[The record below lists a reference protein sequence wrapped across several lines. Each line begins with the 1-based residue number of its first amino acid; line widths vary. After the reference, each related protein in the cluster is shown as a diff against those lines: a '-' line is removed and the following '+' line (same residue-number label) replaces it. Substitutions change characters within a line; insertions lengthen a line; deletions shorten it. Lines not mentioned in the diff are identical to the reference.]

1 MLICAF
7 KGSPAEGG
15 ETLGVLD
22 GIGTVAPHLAAVV
35 AGGIGVGSL
44 PRADLHSRSLE
55 SIFQAAGEHCLL
67 PTCYLLCCIGTVLLP
82 ICCAA
87 VLLLAVRCFVFTT
100 STPLRPLSFC

>member
-35 AGGIGVGSL
+35 AGGGPAKTNELCQNQEDVQAKKETRKDLKEQLQRKQEELDTFGDAELHPNPLHDADKCSL
-44 PRADLHSRSLE
+44 PSATRV
-55 SIFQAAGEHCLL
+55 I
-67 PTCYLLCCIGTVLLP
+67 
-82 ICCAA
+82 
-87 VLLLAVRCFVFTT
+87 
-100 STPLRPLSFC
+100 